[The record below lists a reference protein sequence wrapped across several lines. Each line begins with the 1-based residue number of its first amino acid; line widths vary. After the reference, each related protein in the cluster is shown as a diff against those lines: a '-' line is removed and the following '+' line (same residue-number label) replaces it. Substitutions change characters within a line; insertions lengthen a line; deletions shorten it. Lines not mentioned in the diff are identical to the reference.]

1 MEALP
6 SPSYISLHT
15 LQYHIQQNSQTPN
28 IASHS
33 EVKRSWTFI
42 PFAFSQ
48 SCFGCSDN
56 RAVINL
62 GWHAH
67 RCSIDGRLTMTHFDS
82 KIQRVFGIV
91 RNSKIDDA
99 NSIFV
104 FLYNTRAI
112 LLKQMVITL
121 ISTPISHL
129 GLYKSNFFPVKGGE
143 SSGVVDTVP
152 SPTQGIISDETVPEI
167 DGSGGELASRLFG
180 DKPKPGNWGVD
191 PSFDSNWPISSMG
204 SSSQEFSIMILLT
217 FKSPWTIPFEWR

>member
-1 MEALP
+1 
-6 SPSYISLHT
+6 
-15 LQYHIQQNSQTPN
+15 
-28 IASHS
+28 
-33 EVKRSWTFI
+33 
-42 PFAFSQ
+42 
-48 SCFGCSDN
+48 
-56 RAVINL
+56 
-62 GWHAH
+62 
-67 RCSIDGRLTMTHFDS
+67 MTHFDS

-180 DKPKPGNWGVD
+180 DKPKPGN
-191 PSFDSNWPISSMG
+191 
-204 SSSQEFSIMILLT
+204 
-217 FKSPWTIPFEWR
+217 